1 MNRYAVLDKNIVS
14 NIVALKEPKVG
25 FILIPERPDGY
36 DPVSIGFE
44 YKEGK
49 FGNPEKEDFINGEW
63 VLKPIP
69 AIPLDQVKKQKK
81 AEIKSAYENARN
93 DGGDGIFSQVLQ
105 AQIDCRADDV
115 LNIKSI
121 VDFKE
126 ATGSPQPDFYKL
138 KDNTHFSPCTL
149 EMFKQVYTELIVGQ
163 LTWWNKKDMLE
174 KQIDEAQ
181 TTEKVQAISWNP
193 IEGESLTV

>member
-1 MNRYAVLDKNIVS
+1 MKNKFYY
-14 NIVALKEPKVG
+14 LKENE
-25 FILIPERPDGY
+25 ILCIETVLLEEKLKKLKPEYEKFTFYSSGEDVPIPEGY
-36 DPVSIGFE
+36 TLIGTKIYPSLE
-44 YKEGK
+44 E
-49 FGNPEKEDFINGEW
+49 
-63 VLKPIP
+63 
-69 AIPLDQVKKQKK
+69 VKKQKK